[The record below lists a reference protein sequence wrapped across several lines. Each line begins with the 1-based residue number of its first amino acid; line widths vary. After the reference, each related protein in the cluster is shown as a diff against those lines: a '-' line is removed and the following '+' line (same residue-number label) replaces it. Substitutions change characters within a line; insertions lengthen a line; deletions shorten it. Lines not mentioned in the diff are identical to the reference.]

1 MLSCPIP
8 DYGSRFDNVDVV
20 GAAAILNVLAHTHTN
35 PHLVPAHDTPS
46 VPKLIHLKIQ
56 HNFTGKDWN
65 AFLRRWDTFHIGF
78 GITSETA
85 PS

>member
-35 PHLVPAHDTPS
+35 LHLVPAHDTPS
-46 VPKLIHLKIQ
+46 V
-56 HNFTGKDWN
+56 
-65 AFLRRWDTFHIGF
+65 
-78 GITSETA
+78 
-85 PS
+85 